1 MTLEGGF
8 NMFVQMICK
17 DRNEKEMNELY
28 EVLGLIA
35 RREEVQI
42 EDRYDHV
49 DILVCPQGKIVVTE
63 EDGDMVL
70 RANTRHAGPGFHAF
84 VVDIFK
90 DIQEEIP
97 GEYELIDDM
106 EFDKDEDFDRLSSMY
121 EDEMDY
127 IRGVLLE
134 NEVMRQQNYMYDETY
149 FLPLQKENRIF
160 TSQGDLDLKEFKH
173 MNTRDLMDAFYVWN
187 NWERDAKFYK
197 NCALTL
203 LAKEGVG
210 EYTLMNENTI
220 KHANDICEYI
230 EAAYEKDHNVDLPL
244 DAYAD
249 LCEKLGRENKLQNAK
264 NMEQE
269 AIQYRIREVYHLF
282 EDARVVASGAAERSY
297 DPVNQALCLM
307 SPYTDE
313 AQWDWLIQASKQPG
327 IVTNLENIMEQD
339 PIQYDKKTIWMDSWQ
354 EDGIYVLEAVLRYK
368 EKFLYFHDVC
378 AKEKDLAFLEQC
390 IKESGFTK
398 TQQD

>member
-1 MTLEGGF
+1 
-8 NMFVQMICK
+8 MFVQMICK

-90 DIQEEIP
+90 DIQEEVP
-97 GEYELIDDM
+97 GEYELMDDM

-127 IRGVLLE
+127 FRGVLLE
-134 NEVMRQQNYMYDETY
+134 YEVMRQQNYMYEETY
-149 FLPLQKENRIF
+149 FLPLQKEDRIL
-160 TSQGDLDLKEFKH
+160 TSQGDLDLKEIKH
-173 MNTRDLMDAFYVWN
+173 MNTSDLMDSFYDWN
-187 NWERDAKFYK
+187 DWERDAKFYK

-210 EYTLMNENTI
+210 KYTLMNETTI
-220 KHANDICEYI
+220 KHANDICEYF
-230 EAAYEKDHNVDLPL
+230 EASYE
-244 DAYAD
+244 
-249 LCEKLGRENKLQNAK
+249 
-264 NMEQE
+264 
-269 AIQYRIREVYHLF
+269 
-282 EDARVVASGAAERSY
+282 
-297 DPVNQALCLM
+297 
-307 SPYTDE
+307 
-313 AQWDWLIQASKQPG
+313 
-327 IVTNLENIMEQD
+327 
-339 PIQYDKKTIWMDSWQ
+339 
-354 EDGIYVLEAVLRYK
+354 
-368 EKFLYFHDVC
+368 
-378 AKEKDLAFLEQC
+378 
-390 IKESGFTK
+390 
-398 TQQD
+398 